1 MSESDRDLPVSPS
14 SPDPAAALHAELL
27 SLKQRSGLSYARIG
41 TLTHYS
47 KSSWERW
54 INGKQFPPRG
64 AVESF
69 AGAVRTDVGPL
80 LELWERAEL
89 PRAVAE
95 PGPEPEPDLAEGEGE
110 SAASAPGAEAEP
122 GTEAEPGAG
131 TAGPET
137 EARTEAEP
145 GTAGPEAETDA
156 ESGAAEPEAGGA
168 PASLPVADS
177 VRGPRRW
184 RSARL
189 IGAVAAACAVLAA
202 GAFAAVHYATDRSG
216 GGADTG
222 SGSTAD
228 TAMSAYADPVGCTRA
243 GCTAKD
249 PAAMG
254 CSRDGQTLALIRNE
268 EMVIELRYSRACGA
282 AWGRITYAKPKAVVD
297 VNNSEGTSEA
307 SPVHWGNDVYS
318 PMTELSGTRT
328 AWACGTQPDG
338 KSRTCTV
345 HSPVPAAH

>member
-14 SPDPAAALHAELL
+14 SPDPAATLHAELL
-27 SLKQRSGLSYARIG
+27 SLKQRSGLSYSRIG
-41 TLTHYS
+41 ALTHYS

-69 AGAVRTDVGPL
+69 AGAVGTDAGPL
-80 LELWERAEL
+80 LERWARAEL
-89 PRAVAE
+89 LRTAVGLDDAGAE
-95 PGPEPEPDLAEGEGE
+95 PAADAGESTPPEPE
-110 SAASAPGAEAEP
+110 
-122 GTEAEPGAG
+122 TE
-131 TAGPET
+131 
-137 EARTEAEP
+137 
-145 GTAGPEAETDA
+145 TAGPEAAGAPVPPPPA
-156 ESGAAEPEAGGA
+156 ES
-168 PASLPVADS
+168 
-177 VRGPRRW
+177 VREPRRW

-216 GGADTG
+216 GGTDTG
-222 SGSTAD
+222 SGSTAG
-228 TAMSAYADPVGCTRA
+228 TALSAYAGPVGCTRA

-254 CSRDGQTLALIRNE
+254 CSRDGQTLALIRDE

-297 VNNSEGTSEA
+297 VNDSEGISEA

-328 AWACGTQPDG
+328 AWACGTPPDG
-338 KSRTCTV
+338 KNRTCTV